1 MFIFLYNGSCL
12 CTFIHYTFSNFGREI
27 LICAIKCRQ
36 PYRVLANFCNAYLG
50 RRVCTPPPQ
59 QNQGPWSCLMF
70 TMRTEG
76 EGFARHHHSKV
87 RGYNPGCVC
96 RVSVCLAGC
105 VWLCLSVYSL
115 SVYSLSG
122 CVCLS
127 VSVCL
132 RQAHRKLN
140 GLNRWAYAFQIES
153 LVWITKVWIPNRK
166 EHALDMPIVKKPV
179 HFLMLARV

>member
-1 MFIFLYNGSCL
+1 MCTLLAWFSHMFIFLYNGSCL

-87 RGYNPGCVC
+87 KGYDPGRCS
-96 RVSVCLAGC
+96 RRAQSKKGLHTTITAKSRAMI
-105 VWLCLSVYSL
+105 LVY
-115 SVYSLSG
+115 VHD
-122 CVCLS
+122 
-127 VSVCL
+127 
-132 RQAHRKLN
+132 AHRGRRVCTPPSQQVQ
-140 GLNRWAYAFQIES
+140 GLWSWLISTTRTEG
-153 LVWITKVWIPNRK
+153 
-166 EHALDMPIVKKPV
+166 
-179 HFLMLARV
+179 